1 MKTYYY
7 ISDTYSYRWCDNLDV
22 NTYVKY
28 YKICN
33 YYHIISLS
41 KISKLL
47 YIMEFK
53 DFLIKYTTISKNF
66 IEDGHNREV
75 IILTPEAT
83 KKFDCS

>member
-1 MKTYYY
+1 M
-7 ISDTYSYRWCDNLDV
+7 
-22 NTYVKY
+22 
-28 YKICN
+28 N

-66 IEDGHNREV
+66 IEDFHN
-75 IILTPEAT
+75 IIKEDY
-83 KKFDCS
+83 FENYYDF